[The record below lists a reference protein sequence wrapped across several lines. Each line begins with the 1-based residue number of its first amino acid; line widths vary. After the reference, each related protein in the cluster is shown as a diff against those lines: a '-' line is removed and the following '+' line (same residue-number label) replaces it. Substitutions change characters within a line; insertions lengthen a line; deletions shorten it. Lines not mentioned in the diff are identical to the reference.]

1 MMKRIKNINKD
12 IEIKFANPFDISQDP
27 IFKSPT
33 ILTIYSKY
41 LSCKLAIEI
50 HRYDRGG

>member
-1 MMKRIKNINKD
+1 MTKRIKNVNKD
-12 IEIKFANPFDISQDP
+12 IEIKFANPFDIFQDP

-41 LSCKLAIEI
+41 LSCKLATDI
-50 HRYDRGG
+50 HRYAKGK